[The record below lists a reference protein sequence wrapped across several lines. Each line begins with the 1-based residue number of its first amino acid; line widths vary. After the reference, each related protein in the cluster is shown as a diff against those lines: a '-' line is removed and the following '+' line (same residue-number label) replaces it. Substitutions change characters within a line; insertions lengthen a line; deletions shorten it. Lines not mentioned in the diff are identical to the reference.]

1 MDTDRAS
8 QFIKKAE
15 KLLGW
20 IEDTIAKLEASG
32 KMSDADSVEREFFV
46 LLGFYE
52 SLYQAIVDS
61 AKKLNLHNIREQIN
75 ADREND
81 ELLRYLRFARNSEV
95 HDAVLKWTPDMR
107 HLEVKVLDAAKT
119 NQVTGGNSHPR
130 LFYYLYDVNNQ
141 KELIRAMKLNP
152 IPDKERCVKAG
163 VSVIMSL
170 DCLSLKSFQIGQG
183 KKKFTVKK
191 PGNHIGKLI
200 PPSAWICVKEAK
212 NYYKEKLEE
221 INAELNNHLT
231 NG

>member
-32 KMSDADSVEREFFV
+32 KVSDADSVEREFFV

-81 ELLRYLRFARNSEV
+81 GLLRYFRFARNSEV
-95 HDAVLKWTPDMR
+95 HDAVLKWTPSMR
-107 HLEVKVLDAAKT
+107 HLEVRVIDAAKI
-119 NQVTGGNSHPR
+119 NRISGRASDPNK
-130 LFYYLYDVNNQ
+130 LFCYLYGTNSQ
-141 KELIRAMKLNP
+141 EELIRIMKEKP
-152 IPDKERCVKAG
+152 IPDRERCEKAG
-163 VSVIMSL
+163 VSIVLNL
-170 DCLSLKSFQIGQG
+170 DCLSLKSFQVGQG
-183 KKKFTVKK
+183 RKRFTVKK
-191 PGNHIGKLI
+191 PTSHLGKLI
-200 PPSAWICVKEAK
+200 PPSAWICAKEAL
-212 NYYKEKLEE
+212 NYYKGKLKEVSTE
-221 INAELNNHLT
+221 INNQ
-231 NG
+231 